1 MITGV
6 NVRYWQGGS
15 KMLETPNIS
24 DSEWEVMKI
33 CWLKAA
39 PCTANEIVKAL
50 EQSTDWKPNTIKTLI
65 GRLMKKGVLGYKVDG
80 KNYVYH
86 TLITEE
92 ECVKAESKSFLAR
105 VFGGAIKPMLVTFLQ
120 EEKLS
125 QDEIEEL
132 KQLLEAR
139 KD

>member
-1 MITGV
+1 
-6 NVRYWQGGS
+6 
-15 KMLETPNIS
+15 
-24 DSEWEVMKI
+24 MKI
-33 CWLKAA
+33 CWLKSA

-65 GRLMKKGVLGYKVDG
+65 GRLVKKGVLGFQEEGRAYLYDPLV
-80 KNYVYH
+80 
-86 TLITEE
+86 TEE
-92 ECVKAESKSFLAR
+92 ECVKAESKSFLTR

-125 QDEIEEL
+125 QEEIEEL

>member
-1 MITGV
+1 ML
-6 NVRYWQGGS
+6 
-15 KMLETPNIS
+15 LETPKIS
-24 DSEWEVMKI
+24 DAEWEVMQI
-33 CWLKAA
+33 CWLKAT

-65 GRLMKKGVLGYKVDG
+65 GRLVKKGALGYK
-80 KNYVYH
+80 
-86 TLITEE
+86 EE
-92 ECVKAESKSFLAR
+92 GRLYLYYPLVAEDECIKAESKSFLNR
-105 VFGGAIKPMLVTFLQ
+105 VFGGALKPMLVTFLQ

-125 QDEIEEL
+125 KDDIEEL

>member
-1 MITGV
+1 
-6 NVRYWQGGS
+6 
-15 KMLETPNIS
+15 MLETPNIS
-24 DSEWEVMKI
+24 DAEWEVMKT
-33 CWLKAA
+33 CWLKSA
-39 PCTANEIVKAL
+39 CTANEIVKAL
-50 EQSTDWKPNTIKTLI
+50 EQTTDWKPNTVKTLI
-65 GRLMKKGVLGYKVDG
+65 GRLVKKGALGYK
-80 KNYVYH
+80 
-86 TLITEE
+86 EE
-92 ECVKAESKSFLAR
+92 GRLYIYYPSVAEDECIKAESKSFLTS